1 MAGIVAPVFD
11 AANHIDLAPHCSL
24 STRGAFLFF
33 GSVCLPTFG
42 VASAATALGF
52 WPVLPF
58 AGAEMLLLG
67 WALRSNMQRRFE
79 RETIDVS
86 ESEIVIEYARGTP
99 CRIEFP
105 RHWARVKIRRPKS
118 PLHRSHLVIES
129 HGRSC
134 EVGEFLSEEE
144 RHQLAVELR
153 RLIGGMN
160 QSPDLP
166 DAGSPEQ
173 FSRGH
178 R

>member
-42 VASAATALGF
+42 VAGVATALGL

-67 WALRSNMQRRFE
+67 WALHSNMQRRFE

-86 ESEIVIEYARGTP
+86 ETEIVIGYARGNP
-99 CRIEFP
+99 QRVVFP

-118 PLHRSHLVIES
+118 PLHHGQLVIES
-129 HGRSC
+129 HGRAY
-134 EVGEFLSEEE
+134 EVGKFLSEGE
-144 RHQLAVELR
+144 RHQLAAELKQ
-153 RLIGGMN
+153 LIGDMN
-160 QSPDLP
+160 QSPALP
-166 DAGSPEQ
+166 HSGSPV
-173 FSRGH
+173 
-178 R
+178 